1 MKGYLYKEWKQ
12 NRILFLL
19 TVIVAICVAFM
30 PILLVMAWKNTI
42 TKEVFLVYYYK
53 GILFQILCVALGFM
67 GTLGMQDLTL
77 RDDDRRSW
85 GYFVASNPK
94 GIKGYILA
102 KYVMI
107 ALLSVVFFTVSAV
120 CDFIFTLIAKN
131 AGGIDIPTITE
142 TLAYL
147 MMIQLLI
154 QAIEIP
160 FSIRFGVKKGN
171 TIKNILFLSIIVIF
185 ILIFVLNPEGVADFC
200 SIIETDWKLPDWG
213 EWLLPVA
220 SVIVYIV
227 SGMLSCKLYLKGVHQ
242 SYR

>member
-30 PILLVMAWKNTI
+30 PILLIMAWENVVS
-42 TKEVFLVYYYK
+42 KEVFLVFSYK

-67 GTLGMQDLTL
+67 GTLGVQGLTL
-77 RDDDRRSW
+77 RDDERRSW

-120 CDFIFTLIAKN
+120 CDFIFTLIAKTV
-131 AGGIDIPTITE
+131 GGIDIPTITE

-147 MMIQLLI
+147 MMIQVLI
-154 QAIEIP
+154 QAVEIP

-185 ILIFVLNPEGVADFC
+185 ILIFILNPEGVADFC
-200 SIIETDWKLPDWG
+200 SRIETDWKLPVFGKWV
-213 EWLLPVA
+213 LPVA
-220 SVIVYIV
+220 SVIVY
-227 SGMLSCKLYLKGVHQ
+227 MLSYLISCKLYLKGVNEA
-242 SYR
+242 YK